1 MNQIDRGT
9 INYRDELIRKM
20 IHLCSLGIPI
30 VYYFIPRFEAILILS
45 AMTFIALT
53 LDLGRYF
60 NPKIGNIFY
69 RFFGFM
75 LRDHELDQKKKN
87 LNGATYVLLSALL
100 CVILFPKVIFLTAF
114 SILIISDTLAALVG
128 RKFGKHKLL
137 AKSLEGTVTFF
148 ISGVIVVFFTP
159 KLLNVPLEYYI
170 AIFACAV
177 GAIVENVSWG
187 IADDNLSIP
196 LSIGLI
202 LWGGYLLYFPRTELL
217 LSSVPN

>member
-30 VYYFIPRFEAILILS
+30 VYYFIPRNDAIIILS
-45 AMTFIALT
+45 AMALFAIT

-60 NPKIGNIFY
+60 SPGIGRIFY

-114 SILIISDTLAALVG
+114 SILIISDTMAALIG
-128 RKFGKHKLL
+128 RKYGKHKFL

-148 ISGVIVVFFTP
+148 ITGIIVILFTP
-159 KLLNVPLEYYI
+159 KLVHVPAEYYL

-196 LSIGLI
+196 ISIGLI
-202 LWGGYLLYFPRTELL
+202 LWGGYMLYFPGTELI